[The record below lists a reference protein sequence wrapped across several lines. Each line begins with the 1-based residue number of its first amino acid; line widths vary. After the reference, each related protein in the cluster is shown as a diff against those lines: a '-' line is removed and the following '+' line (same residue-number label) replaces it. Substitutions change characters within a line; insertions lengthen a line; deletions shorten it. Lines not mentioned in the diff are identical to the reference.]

1 MKREVGTSIRGVSG
15 IKLIGESVMEVHG
28 QQQVEE
34 RVHNATVKVQT
45 SRRAKRGITLIVKV
59 VSTCNLA
66 CRYCDA
72 DTYSNLRMSLDT
84 ISQIIKK
91 ALNYADHVEFIWHGG
106 EPLLMGIQFYEKVVE
121 LQKRYRRE
129 GQTIVNTLQTNG
141 TLISQ
146 EWVDFFK
153 ANDFHVGVSLDG
165 PPEVHNANR
174 IFRNG
179 QGSFEQVMRG
189 IRLLKENGVKFGVLA
204 VITKETVRLGAKR
217 FLDFFIENG
226 IFSIGILPQRPA
238 LNIGRTDALPRE
250 EFEKFAT
257 ELFDYWYS
265 LDDPRIRI
273 REFDAIL
280 SRILGAR
287 SGFCIFSGDCV
298 GRFLGITPDGD
309 VYHCDEFMFDERYKL
324 GNVREQTFEEML
336 NPMNPKLLRIRLET
350 EGTKKSISCK
360 YSKICNYGCPKDR
373 YVLSKVYNEEGTC
386 GWCNVIDHIYKR
398 VMKDLGKIK
407 E

>member
-1 MKREVGTSIRGVSG
+1 MKSSQDITTIAKVDEALGKQLSKTNTSNHS
-15 IKLIGESVMEVHG
+15 L
-28 QQQVEE
+28 
-34 RVHNATVKVQT
+34 TVITKV
-45 SRRAKRGITLIVKV
+45 I
-59 VSTCNLA
+59 STCNLA

-72 DTYSNLRMSLDT
+72 DIYSNRRLSLDT
-84 ISQIIKK
+84 ISQIITK
-91 ALNYADHVEFIWHGG
+91 ALDYADRVEFIWHGG

-129 GQTIVNTLQTNG
+129 GQKIINSLQTNG

-165 PPEVHNANR
+165 APEVQNANR

-179 QGSFEQVMRG
+179 QGSFEQVMKG
-189 IRLLKENGVKFGVLA
+189 IRLLKENGVKFGVVA

-217 FLDFFIENG
+217 FLDFFIEKG
-226 IFSIGILPQRPA
+226 IFNIAILPQRPA
-238 LNIGRTDALPRE
+238 LNIGRTDTLPRE
-250 EFEKFAT
+250 EFEKFAI

-265 LDDPRIRI
+265 LDDPRIEI

-280 SRILGAR
+280 DRIFGAE
-287 SGFCIFSGDCV
+287 SKVCIFGGDCR
-298 GRFLGITPDGD
+298 GEIFAITPNGD
-309 VYHCDEFMFDERYKL
+309 VYPCDEFMFDERYKL
-324 GNVREQTFEEML
+324 GNIREQTFEEIL
-336 NPMNPKLLRIRLET
+336 NPMNPKLIRIRFEDLE
-350 EGTKKSISCK
+350 TKKSINCK

-373 YVLSKVYNEEGTC
+373 YVLSRVYNEEGTC

-398 VMKDLGKIK
+398 VMKDLGQARWISTWHRPTAPAQQRR
-407 E
+407 